1 MPLGL
6 KSPKKQNQKI
16 AREGEGLM
24 IRFYCE
30 HCAHKIRVRDK
41 EIGKQGKCPKC
52 GNVITI
58 PAESTII
65 EFRCEKC
72 DREMSVPKSN
82 AGKKAICP
90 KCNSTFIIPTTQ
102 FTGPAATRNDSG
114 DLIAR
119 TIDSPHN
126 LTLIDVPE
134 EYKLKDEPAGQY
146 NVSEEAVDR
155 QQEPEEELKA
165 EETESVGQRR
175 LPWMID
181 IFLYPISISGLLHL
195 GIFTIIP
202 FVLSLI
208 GMLLGPFGMAIAL
221 PAFVINIAVM
231 LYLYW
236 YVTEC
241 IRDSAKGGLRA
252 PEAFAMAGMG
262 EMWSQAQYIIG
273 CLLIFFSPVF
283 FYSFFNSESDVVYWI
298 LLLFGVFFFPMGLL
312 ACVMFDSIGGL
323 KPPLLIVSIF
333 STFFQYCGLVLLIT
347 GIALGYKAIP
357 TIRTDIPQQQ
367 TIAMIFLDSAVFLIL
382 LYTSFVVAHL
392 LGRFFWRYQD
402 KLNWE
407 V

>member
-1 MPLGL
+1 
-6 KSPKKQNQKI
+6 
-16 AREGEGLM
+16 M
-24 IRFYCE
+24 IRFFCE
-30 HCAHKIRVRDK
+30 YCAHKIRVRDK

-65 EFRCEKC
+65 EFCCEKC
-72 DREMSVPKSN
+72 DRQMSVPKSN

-102 FTGPAATRNDSG
+102 FIGPAETRNDSG

-119 TIDSPHN
+119 TIDSPHD

-146 NVSEEAVDR
+146 NVSEKAIDR
-155 QQEPEEELKA
+155 QQESEEDLKA
-165 EETESVGQRR
+165 EESESVGQRS
-175 LPWMID
+175 LPWLID
-181 IFLYPISISGLLHL
+181 IILYPISISGLLHL

-202 FVLSLI
+202 FILSLI
-208 GMLLGPFGMAIAL
+208 GMLLGPFSLAIAL
-221 PAFVINIAVM
+221 PSFLINIAVM

-252 PEAFAMAGMG
+252 PEAFATAGLGDMC
-262 EMWSQAQYIIG
+262 SQALYIFG
-273 CLLIFFSPVF
+273 CCLIFFGPVF
-283 FYSFFNSESDVVYWI
+283 FYSIFNNKTDVIYW
-298 LLLFGVFFFPMGLL
+298 LLLLCGTFFFPMALL

-323 KPPLLIVSIF
+323 NPLLLIVSIF
-333 STFFQYCGLVLLIT
+333 STFFQYCGLVLLLT
-347 GIALGYKAIP
+347 GIVLGYKAIP
-357 TIRTDIPQQQ
+357 TVRTDIPQQE
-367 TIAMIFLDSAVFLIL
+367 TMAIILLESILFLIL
-382 LYTSFVVAHL
+382 LYITFVVAHL
-392 LGRFFWRYQD
+392 LGRFYWRYQD
-402 KLNWE
+402 KLKWE

>member
-1 MPLGL
+1 
-6 KSPKKQNQKI
+6 
-16 AREGEGLM
+16 M

-30 HCAHKIRVRDK
+30 HCAHKIRIRDK

-58 PAESTII
+58 PAESTVI

-90 KCNSTFIIPTTQ
+90 KCNSTFIIPITQ
-102 FTGPAATRNDSG
+102 FTGSAAMWNDSG

-119 TIDSPHN
+119 TIDSPHD
-126 LTLIDVPE
+126 LTLLDVPE

-155 QQEPEEELKA
+155 QQESEEDSKA
-165 EETESVGQRR
+165 EETESIGQRR

-202 FVLSLI
+202 LVLSLI
-208 GMLLGPFGMAIAL
+208 GMLLGPFRMAIAFPSFL
-221 PAFVINIAVM
+221 INIAVM

-252 PEAFAMAGMG
+252 PEAFATSGLE
-262 EMWSQAQYIIG
+262 EMWSQALYIIG
-273 CLLIFFSPVF
+273 CCLIFFGPAF
-283 FYSFFNSESDVVYWI
+283 FYSFFGSKTDIVYW
-298 LLLFGVFFFPMGLL
+298 LLLICGIFFFPMALL

-323 KPPLLIVSIF
+323 NPLLLIVSIF
-333 STFFQYCGLVLLIT
+333 STFLQYCGLVLLIT
-347 GIALGYKAIP
+347 GIVLGYKAIP
-357 TIRTDIPQQQ
+357 TIRTDIPQQE
-367 TIAMIFLDSAVFLIL
+367 TIAMILMESVFFLIL
-382 LYTSFVVAHL
+382 LFITFVAAHL